1 MSFVVAVPE
10 VLSTAVTDL
19 ADIGYVL
26 KTANAAAAAHTTQ
39 VLAAAK
45 DEVSIAIAALFSAQG
60 HEYQAVSSEAATF
73 YEGFVQALTSS
84 AGSYTAAELA
94 NTSLLQNLQQ
104 DLLDVVNAPTLAV
117 LGRPIIGNGGTG
129 GAGWPFG
136 IGASGVQASVVRL
149 AGIDT
154 ANSPL
159 GNGTALIFGTSGN
172 PFAVPAYQDA
182 VEKLYLAPRGF
193 LGTVQA
199 PYSPEG
205 LYPLTGPNGLTL
217 GASMAQE
224 EKLLDAAI
232 QSTITAGGVNAANPI
247 VVFGWSQSADFAG
260 VTELKLAAQGVP
272 SDYLHF
278 VLVGDAY
285 NPNGGLL
292 ERFNIPGGLQLSIP
306 SLGIPAIGPT
316 PSNLYPT
323 DIYTNEYDGF
333 ADFPRY
339 PINFL
344 SDLNAY
350 AGILF
355 DHITY
360 LNLEPGQIQ
369 HAIQLPT
376 TTADTLTNYY
386 MIPENLPLLD
396 FLRFVPVIGNPMADL
411 LQPDM
416 SVLVNLGYGSITD
429 GWDPGPANVPTPFG
443 VFPTNVNSGEVLSA
457 LVNGVPQG
465 IHAAINDLQNP
476 ADYNIVS
483 YIFDNPLT
491 NQLIG
496 VGHTVGFTDAT
507 NLSELLN
514 IPSLL
519 GVAQNS
525 LSGFAGFPISH
536 ATLLSPPADLANDL
550 SATVSY
556 DASTVLP
563 IADTANALLTT
574 LPSDDASLF
583 MGGLQAGNILDAVG
597 EPIAAD
603 LALVPFALG
612 LAVGPVLEAT
622 AGTLINLVDLIPGI

>member
-1 MSFVVAVPE
+1 MSFVVAVPA
-10 VLSTAVTDL
+10 VLEMAVTDL
-19 ADIGYVL
+19 AVIGRTL
-26 KTANAAAAAHTTQ
+26 NTADAAAAVRTTK

-45 DEVSIAIAALFSAQG
+45 DEVSSAIAALFSGLGQD
-60 HEYQAVSSEAATF
+60 YQAASAQAATF
-73 YEGFVQALTSS
+73 HEQFLQALTAS
-84 AGSYTAAELA
+84 AGSYAAAELA
-94 NTSLLQNLQQ
+94 NTSPLRNVQQ
-104 DLLDVVNAPTLAV
+104 DLRDLINAPALALV
-117 LGRPIIGNGGTG
+117 GGGTG
-129 GAGWPFG
+129 GAAWPFG
-136 IGASGVQASVVRL
+136 TGTSGVQASVVRL
-149 AGIDT
+149 ASADT

-172 PFAVPAYQDA
+172 PFAVQAYQDA
-182 VEKLYLAPRGF
+182 VARLYLAPRGF

-205 LYPLTGPNGLTL
+205 LYPLTGPNSLPL
-217 GASMAQE
+217 GTSMAQE
-224 EKLLDAAI
+224 VQILDAAI
-232 QSTITAGGVNAANPI
+232 QSTIAAGGVNAANPI

-260 VTELKLAAQGVP
+260 LTELKLAAQGVP
-272 SDYLHF
+272 SDDLHF
-278 VLVGDAY
+278 VLVGDVY
-285 NPNGGLL
+285 NPNGGML
-292 ERFNIPGGLQLSIP
+292 ERFNIPGGLHLSVP
-306 SLGIPAIGPT
+306 SLGIPSIGAT
-316 PSNLYPT
+316 PDNLYPT

-350 AGILF
+350 SGILF

-369 HAIQLPT
+369 GAIQLPT
-376 TTADTLTNYY
+376 STADTLTNYY
-386 MIPENLPLLD
+386 IIPEKLPLLD
-396 FLRFVPVIGNPMADL
+396 FLRFIPVIGNPVADL

-416 SVLVNLGYGSITD
+416 SVLVNLGYGSITQ
-429 GWDPGPANVPTPFG
+429 GWDPGPANVPTPFAL
-443 VFPTNVNSGEVLSA
+443 FPTNLNSGDVLSA

-465 IHAAINDLQNP
+465 IQAAINDLQNP
-476 ADYNIVS
+476 DNYNIVS
-483 YIFDNPLT
+483 SVFGNPLT

-496 VGHTVGFTDAT
+496 VGHSVGFTDAT

-536 ATLLSPPADLANDL
+536 ATLLSSPTDLTTDL
-550 SATVSY
+550 SATIRY
-556 DASTVLP
+556 DYSTIRP

-583 MGGLQAGNILDAVG
+583 MDGLQAGNIADAIG

-603 LALVPFALG
+603 LALVPVALG
-612 LAVGPVLEAT
+612 LAIGPVLEAT